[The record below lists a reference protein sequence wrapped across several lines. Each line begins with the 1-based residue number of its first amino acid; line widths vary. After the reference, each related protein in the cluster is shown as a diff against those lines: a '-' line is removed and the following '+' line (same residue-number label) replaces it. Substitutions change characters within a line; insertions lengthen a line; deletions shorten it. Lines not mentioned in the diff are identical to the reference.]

1 MFKRDECI
9 GTDPNRNF
17 DVAFGESNCQGR
29 NPTASNYTCDDVYHG
44 QAPFSS
50 AEAKAIKS
58 AVTKIQEVQQLAAY
72 LSFHSFAQVKA
83 YLFQLI

>member
-17 DVAFGESNCQGR
+17 DVAFGET
-29 NPTASNYTCDDVYHG
+29 TASNYTCDDVYHG

-83 YLFQLI
+83 YSFQDI

>member
-1 MFKRDECI
+1 MSALELTQT
-9 GTDPNRNF
+9 GTLMWPS
-17 DVAFGESNCQGR
+17 VKATGCTGAIQQP
-29 NPTASNYTCDDVYHG
+29 PTTLATTSTG

-83 YLFQLI
+83 